1 MHYHGAWCRVSLDA
15 RLAQMNTRRLKIILL
30 LIFVALAI
38 PTGVLVFQAYGQLK
52 WEAFYQHQQLAREFA
67 LRIDRQFSELMQ
79 REENRAFTDYAFLN
93 VIGSDG
99 SNFLQRSP
107 LSGFPLDSQVPGIL
121 GYFQVDA
128 SGALA
133 TPTLPQSNASSY
145 GITAQELDQRVA
157 LESRIRDILS
167 KNRLVKIVDESPART
182 VSSRDYLEQ
191 SRDIQSLGESEIIAE
206 EAAVASMPAPVP
218 AESAEFR
225 LQGQLVFDQ
234 LKSRN
239 NSNLAEQDSPV
250 AAGRAADFKLE
261 KSDELASV
269 QRADKQ
275 NEAKKRKRSKQARK
289 ETSVLP
295 ESLSQ
300 AMLKDDLD
308 SAGMADDEVEV
319 PGLIQKQQAI
329 RIRTFETEVDPM
341 EFSLLDSGHFVLFRR
356 VWRDG
361 ERYVQGLLIEPQL
374 LLDELIAPA
383 YRESVLS
390 SMSDLIIAYQ
400 GNVVTEYGADY
411 AREYLPSSQDS
422 INELLYQAR
431 LIAPFGDL
439 ELILNLS
446 RLPVGAGSRVIGW
459 AAMIMAL
466 VLVGGFI
473 LLYRLG
479 AGAITLGQQQQDFVS
494 AVSHELKTP
503 LTSIRMYGEMLRE
516 GWVDET
522 RKKSYYD
529 FIFNESER
537 LSRLINN
544 VLHLSR
550 MNRHEQKPNLEH
562 LSLET
567 LLDVLRPKLESQ
579 LEGAGFSLDLK
590 YGEGTQILKL
600 SIDSDWLTQILINLV
615 DNAIKFSGNGE
626 QKTVQITTRL
636 LQDQSIQI
644 SVRDFGPGVA
654 NDQMKKIFK
663 LFYRSENELTRE
675 TVGTGI
681 GLALVH
687 QLVTG
692 MGGNVDVVNCEPGV
706 EFRLRFPLI
715 T

>member
-15 RLAQMNTRRLKIILL
+15 RLAQMNTRRLKILL
-30 LIFVALAI
+30 LLLFVALAI

-79 REENRAFTDYAFLN
+79 REENRSFTDYAFLN
-93 VIGSDG
+93 VVGSDG

-145 GITAQELDQRVA
+145 GITPQELNQRVA

-182 VSSRDYLEQ
+182 VSSREYLEQ

-206 EAAVASMPAPVP
+206 EAAVASMPASVP

-239 NSNLAEQDSPV
+239 NSNSAEQDSPV
-250 AAGRAADFKLE
+250 ATGRAADLKLE

-300 AMLKDDLD
+300 SVLKDDLG
-308 SAGMADDEVEV
+308 SAVSMDDDVET
-319 PGLIQKQQAI
+319 PGLVQKQQAL

-361 ERYVQGLLIEPQL
+361 ERYVQGLLIEPQTI
-374 LLDELIAPA
+374 LDELVAPA

-390 SMSDLIIAYQ
+390 SMSDLVIAYQ
-400 GNVVTEYGADY
+400 GNTVKEYGANY
-411 AREYLPSSQDS
+411 AREYLPTSQNTES
-422 INELLYQAR
+422 ELLYQTR
-431 LIAPFGDL
+431 LIAPFSDL
-439 ELILNLS
+439 ELIFTLS
-446 RLPVGAGSRVIGW
+446 RLPVGAGNKVISW
-459 AAMIMAL
+459 AALILAL

-516 GWVDET
+516 GWVDEK

-562 LSLET
+562 ASLET
-567 LLDVLRPKLESQ
+567 LLNVLRPKLESQ
-579 LEGAGFSLDLK
+579 LEGAGFSLELK
-590 YGEGTQILKL
+590 YGEGTRILKL

-615 DNAIKFSGNGE
+615 DNAVKFSGNGE

-636 LQDQSIQI
+636 LQDKSMQI

-692 MGGNVDVVNCEPGV
+692 MGGSVDVVNCEPGV
-706 EFRLRFPLI
+706 EFRLRFPVV
-715 T
+715 

>member
-15 RLAQMNTRRLKIILL
+15 RLAQMNTRRLKILL
-30 LIFVALAI
+30 LLLFVALAI

-79 REENRAFTDYAFLN
+79 REENRSFTDYAFLN
-93 VIGSDG
+93 VVGSDG

-145 GITAQELDQRVA
+145 GITPQELNQRVA

-182 VSSRDYLEQ
+182 VSSREYLEQ

-206 EAAVASMPAPVP
+206 EAAVASMPASVP

-239 NSNLAEQDSPV
+239 NSNSAEQDSPV
-250 AAGRAADFKLE
+250 ATGRAADLKLE

-300 AMLKDDLD
+300 SVLKDDLG
-308 SAGMADDEVEV
+308 SAVSMDDDVET
-319 PGLIQKQQAI
+319 PGLVQKQQAL

-361 ERYVQGLLIEPQL
+361 ERYVQGLLIEPQTI
-374 LLDELIAPA
+374 LDELVAPA

-390 SMSDLIIAYQ
+390 SMSDLVIAYQ
-400 GNVVTEYGADY
+400 GNAVKEYGANY
-411 AREYLPSSQDS
+411 AREYLPTSQNTES
-422 INELLYQAR
+422 ELLYQTR
-431 LIAPFGDL
+431 LIAPFSDL
-439 ELILNLS
+439 ELIFTLS
-446 RLPVGAGSRVIGW
+446 RLPVGAGNKVISW
-459 AAMIMAL
+459 AALILAL

-516 GWVDET
+516 GWVDEK

-562 LSLET
+562 ASLET
-567 LLDVLRPKLESQ
+567 LLNVLRPKLESQ
-579 LEGAGFSLDLK
+579 LEGAGFSLELK
-590 YGEGTQILKL
+590 YGEGTRILKL

-615 DNAIKFSGNGE
+615 DNAVKFSGNGE

-636 LQDQSIQI
+636 LQDKSMQI

-654 NDQMKKIFK
+654 NDHMKKIFK

-692 MGGNVDVVNCEPGV
+692 MGGSVDVVNCEPGV
-706 EFRLRFPLI
+706 EFRLRFPVV
-715 T
+715 

>member
-1 MHYHGAWCRVSLDA
+1 
-15 RLAQMNTRRLKIILL
+15 MNTGRLKFLL
-30 LIFVALAI
+30 LLLFVALAV

-67 LRIDRQFSELMQ
+67 LRIDRQFNELVQ
-79 REENRAFTDYAFLN
+79 REENRSFTDYAFLN
-93 VIGSDG
+93 VVGSDG

-128 SGALA
+128 KGALA
-133 TPTLPQSNASSY
+133 TPTVPQSNASSY
-145 GITAQELDQRVA
+145 GIAVQELDQRLA

-167 KNRLVKIVDESPART
+167 KNRLVKKVDESFVEAA
-182 VSSRDYLEQ
+182 SSRKYSGL
-191 SRDIQSLGESEIIAE
+191 SRDLQSIGEAETMAE
-206 EAAVASMPAPVP
+206 EALVARMPASVT
-218 AESAEFR
+218 AESAASR
-225 LQGQLVFDQ
+225 LEGQLVFDQ
-234 LKSRN
+234 LKSRKN
-239 NSNLAEQDSPV
+239 TNAPELNSPV
-250 AAGRAADFKLE
+250 GIGRLADLKLE
-261 KSDELASV
+261 KRDQLESSPLT
-269 QRADKQ
+269 DKQ
-275 NEAKKRKRSKQARK
+275 NEAKKRKRGKQARK

-295 ESLSQ
+295 ETLYFYAPRS
-300 AMLKDDLD
+300 DLD
-308 SAGMADDEVEV
+308 SAGSADDELDA
-319 PGLIQKQQAI
+319 PGLVQKQQAI

-411 AREYLPSSQDS
+411 AREYLPESQNTE
-422 INELLYQAR
+422 NELLYQTR
-431 LIAPFGDL
+431 LIAPFSDL
-439 ELILNLS
+439 ELIFKLS
-446 RLPVGAGSRVIGW
+446 RLPVGAGSKVIGW
-459 AAMIMAL
+459 AAMILAL

-479 AGAITLGQQQQDFVS
+479 AGAIALGRQQQDFVS

-516 GWVDET
+516 GWVEET

-550 MNRHEQKPNLEH
+550 MDRHQQKPNLEDAN
-562 LSLET
+562 LESLLNE
-567 LLDVLRPKLESQ
+567 LRPKLESQ
-579 LEGAGFSLDLK
+579 LENSGFSLEMK
-590 YGEGTQILKL
+590 YGEGSQKLKL
-600 SIDSDWLTQILINLV
+600 SIDSDWLAQIMINLV
-615 DNAIKFSGNGE
+615 DNAVKFSANGE
-626 QKTVQITTRL
+626 QKSVQITTRL
-636 LQDQSIQI
+636 LSDKSVQI
-644 SVRDFGPGVA
+644 NVRDFGPGVA
-654 NDQMKKIFK
+654 RDQMKKIFK

-692 MGGNVDVVNCEPGV
+692 MGGSVDVVNCEPGV
-706 EFRLRFPLI
+706 EFRLRFPVVG
-715 T
+715 

>member
-1 MHYHGAWCRVSLDA
+1 
-15 RLAQMNTRRLKIILL
+15 MNTGRLKFLL
-30 LIFVALAI
+30 LLLFVALAI

-52 WEAFYQHQQLAREFA
+52 WEAFYQHQRLAREFA
-67 LRIDRQFSELMQ
+67 LRIDRQFNELVQ
-79 REENRAFTDYAFLN
+79 REENRSFTDYAFLN
-93 VIGSDG
+93 VVGSDG

-128 SGALA
+128 KGALA
-133 TPTLPQSNASSY
+133 TPTVPQSNASSY
-145 GITAQELDQRVA
+145 GIAVQELDQRLA

-167 KNRLVKIVDESPART
+167 KNRLVKNVDESLVEAA
-182 VSSRDYLEQ
+182 SSRKYSGL
-191 SRDIQSLGESEIIAE
+191 SRDLQSIGEAETMAE
-206 EAAVASMPAPVP
+206 EALVARMPASVT
-218 AESAEFR
+218 AESAASR
-225 LQGQLVFDQ
+225 LEGQLVFDQ
-234 LKSRN
+234 LKSRKN
-239 NSNLAEQDSPV
+239 TNAPELNSPV
-250 AAGRAADFKLE
+250 GIGRLADLKLE
-261 KSDELASV
+261 KRDQLESSPLT
-269 QRADKQ
+269 DKQ
-275 NEAKKRKRSKQARK
+275 NEAKKRKRGKQARK

-295 ESLSQ
+295 ETLYFYAPRS
-300 AMLKDDLD
+300 DLD
-308 SAGMADDEVEV
+308 SAGSADDELDA
-319 PGLIQKQQAI
+319 PGLVQKQQAI

-411 AREYLPSSQDS
+411 AREYLPKSQNTE
-422 INELLYQAR
+422 NELLYQTR
-431 LIAPFGDL
+431 LIAPFSDL
-439 ELILNLS
+439 ELIFKLS
-446 RLPVGAGSRVIGW
+446 RLPVGAGSKVIGW
-459 AAMIMAL
+459 AAMILAL

-479 AGAITLGQQQQDFVS
+479 AGAIALGRQQQDFVS

-516 GWVDET
+516 GWVEET

-550 MNRHEQKPNLEH
+550 MDRHQQKPNLEDAN
-562 LSLET
+562 LESLLNE
-567 LLDVLRPKLESQ
+567 LRPKLESQ
-579 LEGAGFSLDLK
+579 LENSGFSLEMK
-590 YGEGTQILKL
+590 YGEGSQKLKL
-600 SIDSDWLTQILINLV
+600 SIDSDWLAQIMINLV
-615 DNAIKFSGNGE
+615 DNAVKFSANGE
-626 QKTVQITTRL
+626 QKSVQVTTRL
-636 LQDQSIQI
+636 LSDKSVQI
-644 SVRDFGPGVA
+644 NVRDFGPGVA
-654 NDQMKKIFK
+654 RDQMKKIFK

-692 MGGNVDVVNCEPGV
+692 MGGSVDVVNCEPGA
-706 EFRLRFPLI
+706 EFRLRFPVVG
-715 T
+715 

>member
-1 MHYHGAWCRVSLDA
+1 
-15 RLAQMNTRRLKIILL
+15 MNTGRLKFLL
-30 LIFVALAI
+30 LLLFVALAV

-67 LRIDRQFSELMQ
+67 LRIDRQFNELVQ
-79 REENRAFTDYAFLN
+79 REENRSFTDYAFLN
-93 VIGSDG
+93 VVGSDG

-128 SGALA
+128 KGALA
-133 TPTLPQSNASSY
+133 TPTVPQSNASSY
-145 GITAQELDQRVA
+145 GIAVQELDQRLA

-167 KNRLVKIVDESPART
+167 KNRLVKKVDESFVEAA
-182 VSSRDYLEQ
+182 SSRKYSGL
-191 SRDIQSLGESEIIAE
+191 SRDLQSIGEAETMAE
-206 EAAVASMPAPVP
+206 EALVARMPASVT
-218 AESAEFR
+218 AESAASR
-225 LQGQLVFDQ
+225 LEGQLVFDQ
-234 LKSRN
+234 LKSRKN
-239 NSNLAEQDSPV
+239 TNAPELNSPV
-250 AAGRAADFKLE
+250 GIGRLADLKLE
-261 KSDELASV
+261 KRDQLESSPLT
-269 QRADKQ
+269 DKQ
-275 NEAKKRKRSKQARK
+275 NEAKKRKRGKQARK

-295 ESLSQ
+295 ETLYFYAPRS
-300 AMLKDDLD
+300 DLD
-308 SAGMADDEVEV
+308 SAGSADDELDA
-319 PGLIQKQQAI
+319 PGLVQKQQAI

-400 GNVVTEYGADY
+400 GNIVTEYGADF
-411 AREYLPSSQDS
+411 AREYLPKSQ
-422 INELLYQAR
+422 NTETELLYQTR
-431 LIAPFGDL
+431 LIAPFSDL
-439 ELILNLS
+439 ELIFKLS
-446 RLPVGAGSRVIGW
+446 RLPVGAGSKVIGW
-459 AAMIMAL
+459 AAMILAL
-466 VLVGGFI
+466 VLIGGFI

-479 AGAITLGQQQQDFVS
+479 AGAIALGRQQQDFVS

-516 GWVDET
+516 GWVEET

-550 MNRHEQKPNLEH
+550 MDRHQQKPNLEDAN
-562 LSLET
+562 LESLLNE
-567 LLDVLRPKLESQ
+567 LRPKLESQ
-579 LEGAGFSLDLK
+579 LENSGFSLEMK
-590 YGEGTQILKL
+590 YGEGTQKLKL
-600 SIDSDWLTQILINLV
+600 SIDSDWLAQIMINLV
-615 DNAIKFSGNGE
+615 DNAVKFSANGE
-626 QKTVQITTRL
+626 QKSVQITTRL
-636 LQDQSIQI
+636 LSDKSVQI
-644 SVRDFGPGVA
+644 NVRDFGPGVA
-654 NDQMKKIFK
+654 RDQMKKIFK

-692 MGGNVDVVNCEPGV
+692 MGGSVDVVNCEPGA
-706 EFRLRFPLI
+706 EFRLRFPVVG
-715 T
+715 

>member
-1 MHYHGAWCRVSLDA
+1 
-15 RLAQMNTRRLKIILL
+15 MNTGRLKILL
-30 LIFVALAI
+30 SLLFVALAV

-52 WEAFYQHQQLAREFA
+52 WEALHQHQQLAREFA
-67 LRIDRQFSELMQ
+67 LRIDRRFSELVQ
-79 REENRAFTDYAFLN
+79 REENRSFTDYAFLN

-107 LSGFPLDSQVPGIL
+107 LSGFPLDSLVPGIL

-128 SGALA
+128 RGQLA
-133 TPTLPQSNASSY
+133 TPTVPQSNASSY
-145 GITAQELDQRVA
+145 GIGVHELDQRVA
-157 LESRIRDILS
+157 LESQIRDILS
-167 KNRLVKIVDESPART
+167 KNRLVNKVDESPGLA
-182 VSSRDYLEQ
+182 VSAKEYTGLNRYLE
-191 SRDIQSLGESEIIAE
+191 SIEESEIMVE
-206 EAAVASMPAPVP
+206 EVMASRMPAAVP
-218 AESAEFR
+218 AESAESQ

-234 LKSRN
+234 LKSRKITN
-239 NSNLAEQDSPV
+239 AVELNSPAGIGRLADL
-250 AAGRAADFKLE
+250 KLE
-261 KSDELASV
+261 KRDELASS
-269 QRADKQ
+269 QLADKQ
-275 NEAKKRKRSKQARK
+275 HEAKKRKRGKQARK

-295 ESLSQ
+295 ETLFQS
-300 AMLKDDLD
+300 APRGDLD
-308 SAGMADDEVEV
+308 SAGPADEVLDA
-319 PGLIQKQQAI
+319 PGLVQKQQAI

-400 GNVVTEYGADY
+400 GNVVTAYGADY
-411 AREYLPSSQDS
+411 AREYLPKSQNTE
-422 INELLYQAR
+422 NELLYQTR
-431 LIAPFGDL
+431 LITPFSDL
-439 ELILNLS
+439 ELIFKLS
-446 RLPVGAGSRVIGW
+446 RLPVGAGSKVIGW
-459 AAMIMAL
+459 AAMILAL

-479 AGAITLGQQQQDFVS
+479 AGAIALGRQQQNFVS

-516 GWVDET
+516 GWVEET
-522 RKKSYYD
+522 RKKEYYD

-550 MNRHEQKPNLEH
+550 MDRHQQKPNLEDAN
-562 LSLET
+562 LET
-567 LLDVLRPKLESQ
+567 LLNELRPKLESQ
-579 LEGAGFSLDLK
+579 LENSGFSLEMK
-590 YGEGTQILKL
+590 FGEGTQTLKL
-600 SIDSDWLTQILINLV
+600 SIDSDWLTQIMINLV
-615 DNAIKFSGNGE
+615 DNAVKFSANSK
-626 QKTVQITTRL
+626 QKSVQVTTRL
-636 LQDQSIQI
+636 LSDKSVQI

-654 NDQMKKIFK
+654 RDQMKKIFK

-692 MGGNVDVVNCEPGV
+692 MGGTVDVVNCEPGV
-706 EFRLRFPLI
+706 EFRLRFPVVG
-715 T
+715 